1 MRVLFQPL
9 AHGRARIFAPRP
21 REDHSSRLWPHILG
35 AWIVTTVGVSLIGA
49 GVLWFLGFPEI
60 ERPETVSASA
70 LDGIA
75 TRAFAVVAGLSGI
88 ALLVIAYHR
97 QRNNDQENLRAQKAT
112 ERENIKLFD
121 DRFTSAYTE
130 LGSEHAAVRL
140 GAVQALA
147 HLADDAP
154 NPRLRQTCID
164 VLCAY
169 LRMPYAP
176 EPEPVLAVE
185 PASPLALGRKDGEAD
200 RRQAEEHHA
209 RVLEYAS
216 FREVRH
222 SILRAISDRL
232 REPDNPWQGHH
243 FDFTGAVFDGGD
255 LRELDVDS
263 GHLNFNE
270 AHFNN
275 GEVDFRYSRL
285 GTATVSFRQARFN
298 GGTVNFRHVR
308 FAGRRDQEGWKEN
321 PLTARLRGTH
331 ADFARARF
339 DGARV
344 LFHDTH
350 FGETSASFF
359 AVEFVSGSV
368 EFSNDRG
375 EEACGTPPFGLWESV
390 AEGNPGVA
398 VLPGAW
404 SRPDGGGRSPEYSA
418 GSTARPEDPPFG

>member
-1 MRVLFQPL
+1 MRVLLQPL
-9 AHGRARIFAPRP
+9 AHGRARILAPRP
-21 REDHSSRLWPHILG
+21 GEERSSRLWPHILG
-35 AWIVTTVGVSLIGA
+35 AWAITAVGVSLIGA

-97 QRNNDQENLRAQKAT
+97 QRNNDQENLRAQKAA
-112 ERENIKLFD
+112 EREDIKLFD

-154 NPRLRQTCID
+154 NRRLRQTCID

-185 PASPLALGRKDGEAD
+185 PASSLVLGRKGEEAD
-200 RRQAEEHHA
+200 RRRAEEHHA

-222 SILRAISDRL
+222 SILRAIGDRL
-232 REPDNPWQGHH
+232 REPDSPWQGHH
-243 FDFTGAVFDGGD
+243 FDFTGAVFDGGA
-255 LRELDVDS
+255 LRGIDVDS

-270 AHFNN
+270 AHFNS

-285 GTATVSFRQARFN
+285 GTATVSFRKARFN

-308 FAGRRDQEGWKEN
+308 FAGRRDQEGWKDN

-359 AVEFVSGSV
+359 RAEFVSGSV
-368 EFSNDRG
+368 EFSNDG
-375 EEACGTPPFGLWESV
+375 KEEASGTPPFGLEESV
-390 AEGNPGVA
+390 TEGTPGVV
-398 VLPGAW
+398 VLPRAW
-404 SRPDGGGRSPEYSA
+404 SRPEGDGRSPDYST
-418 GSTARPEDPPFG
+418 GGTARPRESSSG